1 MFLTP
6 DSFLHGDF
14 ARVPKTFLTAA
25 PTPAKP
31 EGTESGPRLSRVRP
45 EDERGF
51 ELPGDDALRAE
62 GWAKGRIDQGQV
74 LVCEVSSDAAAKMM
88 KSALATHNRDCSH
101 GRELRA
107 APIQMKRFAKS
118 PLQCIEGGLR
128 YVPPCREFRA
138 AGGHVR
144 DARQVSH
151 LQHRGQDLGVLQG
164 RQVPFHLA
172 VPGAECGVFP
182 TERANHRCHCACAA
196 AASPR
201 LVLQLSTTA
210 AQVRMEVSC
219 VSAQDPAAPRPP
231 PG

>member
-107 APIQMKRFAKS
+107 APIQKKRFAKS
-118 PLQCIEGGLR
+118 PLQCIEGGL
-128 YVPPCREFRA
+128 YTM
-138 AGGHVR
+138 
-144 DARQVSH
+144 
-151 LQHRGQDLGVLQG
+151 
-164 RQVPFHLA
+164 FHPAKSSEQPVDTYEML
-172 VPGAECGVFP
+172 VK
-182 TERANHRCHCACAA
+182 
-196 AASPR
+196 SPIYNI
-201 LVLQLSTTA
+201 
-210 AQVRMEVSC
+210 E
-219 VSAQDPAAPRPP
+219 DKI
-231 PG
+231 